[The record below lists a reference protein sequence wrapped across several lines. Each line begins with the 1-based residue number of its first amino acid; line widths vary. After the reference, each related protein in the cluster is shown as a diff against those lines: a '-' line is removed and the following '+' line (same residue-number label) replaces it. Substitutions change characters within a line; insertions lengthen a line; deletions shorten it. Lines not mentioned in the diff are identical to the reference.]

1 MTAKTPEKRRVSR
14 AAGRALARYT
24 DFVVGTSRAAFDPP
38 DAYDVLAR
46 AEPAILA
53 IWHGQFLLMPAM
65 QGPKRA
71 HIMVARHG
79 DGEIIAEVLR
89 HYGSE
94 LIRGAGAGSRRK
106 DRGGAH
112 ALRAALRTLES
123 GISVAMTADVPPGPA
138 RRAGIGI
145 VTLARMSGRP
155 IVPMAVASSRFMTLD
170 TWSRMTIN
178 LPFSRVG
185 GAVGAPIHVAR
196 DAGPDEIEA
205 ARRAVEQGLD
215 AVTARAYALA
225 GADPDR
231 ATPPSVLA
239 RRDGP
244 PPPGWRFGLYRAL
257 TRAASPALGLMLAY
271 RRQQGKEDEAR
282 APERRGIASV
292 ARPAGP
298 LAWLHAA
305 SVGETI
311 ALLPVIVKLREARP
325 DVVLLLTTGTVTSA
339 RIAAER
345 LGSGVIHQYIPLDAP
360 QYVARFLDHW
370 KPDLGVFMEGDV
382 WPNLVL
388 DAHRRGVPLALIN
401 GRMSSRSFGRWR
413 RNRGLARQLFG
424 RFRVVLAQNE
434 KLARRF
440 GELGALDARV
450 TGNLKIDSPP
460 PPVDDAAL
468 SKLVA
473 AVGSRPRWV
482 AASTHPGEET
492 IIATAHKIVRAA
504 KPDALT
510 VIIPRHPDRGAGI
523 AEALAAT
530 GLVVRRRASGE
541 LPDDRTDIYV
551 ADTLGELGTFFA
563 LAPIAFIGG
572 SLVRHGGQN
581 PIEAIRRGAVVLS
594 GPETDNFADAYSVLR
609 AAGGARLVRSADA
622 LANEVIGLL
631 KEEGEV
637 VRMRQSG
644 ERALETLAGAL
655 ARTVDTLL
663 DLLPPGEPP
672 RGP

>member
-24 DFVVGTSRAAFDPP
+24 DFVVRTSRAAFDPP
-38 DAYDVLAR
+38 DAYDALAR

-185 GAVGAPIHVAR
+185 GAVGAPIYVPR
-196 DAGPDEIEA
+196 DASAEEIA
-205 ARRAVEQGLD
+205 AAQLAVEQGLD
-215 AVTARAYALA
+215 AATAKAYALA

-231 ATPPSVLA
+231 ATPASVLA

-271 RRQQGKEDEAR
+271 RRRRGKEDEAR
-282 APERRGIASV
+282 AAERRGIASV

-305 SVGETI
+305 SVGETN
-311 ALLPVIVKLREARP
+311 ALLPLIAELRKARP
-325 DVVLLLTTGTVTSA
+325 DVALLLTTGTVTSA

-345 LGSGVIHQYIPLDAP
+345 LGAGVIHQYIPLDAP

-370 KPDLGVFMEGDV
+370 QPNLGVFMEGDV

-388 DAHRRGVPLALIN
+388 DATRRGVPLALVN
-401 GRMSSRSFGRWR
+401 GRMSSRSFSRWR

-424 RFRVVLAQNE
+424 RFTVVLAQNE

-460 PPVDDAAL
+460 PPLDPSALAGLTAAT
-468 SKLVA
+468 
-473 AVGSRPRWV
+473 GSRPRWI

-492 IIATAHKIVRAA
+492 IIAAAHKLVRAA
-504 KPDALT
+504 MPEALT
-510 VIIPRHPDRGAGI
+510 IIVPRHPDRGPAI

-530 GLVVRRRASGE
+530 GLVVRRRAAGE
-541 LPDDRTDIYV
+541 FPEDRTDIYV
-551 ADTLGELGTFFA
+551 ADTLGELGTFYS

-572 SLVRHGGQN
+572 SLVPHGGQN
-581 PIEAIRRGAVVLS
+581 PIEAVRRGAVVLS
-594 GPETDNFADAYSVLR
+594 GPATDNFADAYSVLR
-609 AAGGARLVRSADA
+609 DSAGARLVHSAEE
-622 LANEVIGLL
+622 LANEVVSLL
-631 KEEGEV
+631 KDDGEV
-637 VRMRQSG
+637 GRMRQSG

-655 ARTVDTLL
+655 GRTVDTLL
-663 DLLPPGEPP
+663 GLLPPKEPSRAP
-672 RGP
+672 

>member
-24 DFVVGTSRAAFDPP
+24 DFVVGTSRTALDPP

-196 DAGPDEIEA
+196 DAGPDDIEA
-205 ARRAVEQGLD
+205 ARRAVEEGLD

-271 RRQQGKEDEAR
+271 RRRRGKEDETR

-292 ARPAGP
+292 VRPAGP

-311 ALLPVIVKLREARP
+311 ALVPVIAKLREARP
-325 DVVLLLTTGTVTSA
+325 DVVVLLTTGTVTSA

-388 DAHRRGVPLALIN
+388 DADRRGVPLALIN

-460 PPVDDAAL
+460 PPVDDSAL
-468 SKLVA
+468 SHLVS
-473 AVGSRPRWV
+473 AVGTRPRWV

-492 IIATAHKIVRAA
+492 IIAVAHKLVRAA
-504 KPDALT
+504 KPDTLT
-510 VIIPRHPDRGAGI
+510 VIVPRHPDRGAAI
-523 AEALAAT
+523 VDALSAT
-530 GLVVRRRASGE
+530 GLSVRRRSTGE
-541 LPDDRTDIYV
+541 LPDAQTDIYV
-551 ADTLGELGTFFA
+551 ADTLGELGTIYA

-609 AAGGARLVRSADA
+609 AAGGARLVRNADD

-631 KEEGEV
+631 KDDGEV

-644 ERALETLAGAL
+644 EHALEALAGAL